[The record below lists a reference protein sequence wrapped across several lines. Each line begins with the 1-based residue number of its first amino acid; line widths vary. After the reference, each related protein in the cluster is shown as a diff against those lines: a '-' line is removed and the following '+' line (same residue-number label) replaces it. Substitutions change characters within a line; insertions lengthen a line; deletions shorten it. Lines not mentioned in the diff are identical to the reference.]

1 MKKLVL
7 VFCLISLFSC
17 TNNEISSEAENITK
31 DNNEHIYYQDITI
44 DNLWYFFDYEI
55 SGEILNGSTEEL
67 YASFNGLLLIALY
80 DNIIIN
86 FTLKY
91 SFNDE
96 TKFEKHSLKLKS
108 NGNGYFSLSCYYVTL
123 SEVSLQYCIR
133 SLEIDSVEG
142 KVIYY

>member
-1 MKKLVL
+1 MKKILL
-7 VFCLISLFSC
+7 TLIVIGFVSC
-17 TNNEISSEAENITK
+17 SDEQSISSDESIVQEKSEHLNYQDITK
-31 DNNEHIYYQDITI
+31 DN
-44 DNLWYFFDYEI
+44 LWYYFDYEI

-67 YASFNGLLLIALY
+67 NASFNGLLLIALY

-108 NGNGYFSLSCYYVTL
+108 NGKGYFSLSCYYITL